1 MNCGLAFPPLF
12 QNLLDSLKIV
22 NMDILG
28 SLGLECSFPRFN
40 FLNKRKTESSCWYV
54 TSDVVFL
61 IRPLFFSNV
70 SVHIMTLGPLLLI
83 ALLGMCY
90 LVTIIKKFESKNTKA
105 VKAQRFISY
114 VVPTE
119 LRDLFTTS
127 EIHHYKQLFFSID
140 LNNNGLVSRDEL
152 RNALNTFMPHV
163 KDEDQD
169 ELVSEILA
177 ECSRDG
183 DEINFDKARK
193 IRVA

>member
-1 MNCGLAFPPLF
+1 
-12 QNLLDSLKIV
+12 
-22 NMDILG
+22 
-28 SLGLECSFPRFN
+28 
-40 FLNKRKTESSCWYV
+40 
-54 TSDVVFL
+54 
-61 IRPLFFSNV
+61 
-70 SVHIMTLGPLLLI
+70 MTLGPLLLI
-83 ALLGMCY
+83 GLLGMCY
-90 LVTIIKKFESKNTKA
+90 LVTIVKKFESKNTKA

-169 ELVSEILA
+169 EVVSEIIA

-183 DEINFDKARK
+183 DEINFDKARRF
-193 IRVA
+193 RVAWA